1 MVPLHLMHKSLKT
14 KNGCPQY
21 QDPYSVTL
29 RLSKNSLCEQWFA
42 ATWVTPSPRRVHAHY
57 DDATQMSLLR
67 KPNPSF
73 TTKRS
78 GARCFGVIRRC
89 RVPCAWARSAFG
101 TRSFANL
108 LYVPLVCDQGEPM
121 RQLVSVVPL
130 ILITLANRPNEAP
143 PLNWILRKPNCYKI
157 RPPITIVVIWRW
169 NFSPFLSCHD

>member
-42 ATWVTPSPRRVHAHY
+42 AAWVTPSPRRVHGHH
-57 DDATQMSLLR
+57 DDVTQMSLLR
-67 KPNPSF
+67 KLNPSF

-78 GARCFGVIRRC
+78 GVRCFGVIRRC
-89 RVPCAWARSAFG
+89 RVPCAWARSAFR
-101 TRSFANL
+101 TRSLANL
-108 LYVPLVCDQGEPM
+108 LYVPLVCDQSELVH
-121 RQLVSVVPL
+121 QLASVVPL
-130 ILITLANRPNEAP
+130 VLITLANLPNVAP

-157 RPPITIVVIWRW
+157 RPPITIFFIWTL
-169 NFSPFLSCHD
+169 NFSPFF